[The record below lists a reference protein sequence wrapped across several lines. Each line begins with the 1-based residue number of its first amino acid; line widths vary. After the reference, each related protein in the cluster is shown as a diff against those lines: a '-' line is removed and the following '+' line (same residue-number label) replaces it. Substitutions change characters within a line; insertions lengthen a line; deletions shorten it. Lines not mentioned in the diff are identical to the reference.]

1 MKKICILLILILF
14 AAGVM
19 KGYGQTEKFNKDSL
33 TNRFV
38 TQLSVFPQEKVYLH
52 IDKGTYMAGDT
63 LWFRSYIVDATLH
76 SPLHDKYIYVELVN
90 PLDSIVFPSISAS

>member
-38 TQLSVFPQEKVYLH
+38 TQLSVFPQEKVYLP
-52 IDKGTYMAGDT
+52 IWQVILCGFGLI
-63 LWFRSYIVDATLH
+63 LWMLHYIVPYMTN
-76 SPLHDKYIYVELVN
+76 IYM
-90 PLDSIVFPSISAS
+90 